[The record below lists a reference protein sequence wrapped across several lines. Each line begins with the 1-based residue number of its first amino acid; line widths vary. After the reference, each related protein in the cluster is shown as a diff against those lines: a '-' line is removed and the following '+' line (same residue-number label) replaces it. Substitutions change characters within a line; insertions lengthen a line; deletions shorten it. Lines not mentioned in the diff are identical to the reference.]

1 MIEMSRNDVQIIE
14 FSTFSWGGALFY
26 RLCIGRENGSKI
38 NCVIFEL
45 DCVIFKLI
53 ASFIR

>member
-53 ASFIR
+53 ALFIR

>member
-1 MIEMSRNDVQIIE
+1 MITMSRNDVQIIE
-14 FSTFSWGGALFY
+14 FQPSHGGGALFY

-53 ASFIR
+53 ALFIR